1 MCQLIMVDIFQNLV
15 LSKVHSQFCH
25 HFSVQ
30 QLHWAKGPKEQ
41 WPYLLLQQHH
51 YFSYWVALMRMETLK
66 IALIVIK
73 LQTHICFDECSWY
86 CKIPWMSLIG
96 ENSGTSTEIRKKTMI
111 FKAKSL
117 KSLLATLLDI
127 FMISWSSLS
136 NRVDAV
142 LMLFQLGDMVKFQT
156 LDKP

>member
-1 MCQLIMVDIFQNLV
+1 
-15 LSKVHSQFCH
+15 
-25 HFSVQ
+25 
-30 QLHWAKGPKEQ
+30 
-41 WPYLLLQQHH
+41 
-51 YFSYWVALMRMETLK
+51 
-66 IALIVIK
+66 
-73 LQTHICFDECSWY
+73 
-86 CKIPWMSLIG
+86 MSLIG

-156 LDKP
+156 LDKPLAFFISSS